1 MEPHPHSHIH
11 HEKKWKEYFLE
22 FVMIFPAVALG
33 FKTLVEINTD
43 CKQNLITLLNK

>member
-1 MEPHPHSHIH
+1 MKIIITAIAAYQS
-11 HEKKWKEYFLE
+11 K
-22 FVMIFPAVALG
+22 VALG